1 MLCKNTY
8 VMNKKTG
15 KTYMVTTDTYQTRNR
30 RQVKDCRTN
39 NPTTFQIAE
48 SKLVALTPFEA
59 QIAVAGE
66 KIERGKMAMSLD
78 ESFTMK
84 MYRDLKKKVMG

>member
-1 MLCKNTY
+1 MLSKNTY

-15 KTYMVTTDTYQTRNR
+15 KTFMVTTDTYQTRNR
-30 RQVKDCRTN
+30 RQVQDCRLHKSI
-39 NPTTFQIAE
+39 TTQIAE

-66 KIERGKMAMSLD
+66 KIERGKMAMTYD
-78 ESFTMK
+78 ESVIMRL
-84 MYRDLKKKVMG
+84 YRDLKKRVMA